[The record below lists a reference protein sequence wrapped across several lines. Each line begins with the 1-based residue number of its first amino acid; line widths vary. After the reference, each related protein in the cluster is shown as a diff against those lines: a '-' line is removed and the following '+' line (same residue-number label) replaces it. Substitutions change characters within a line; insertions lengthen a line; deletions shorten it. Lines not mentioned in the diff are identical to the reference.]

1 MSKENINLKSLFI
14 GPKAENGD
22 LYKAVLSDLIDE
34 HMGWR
39 KNYIPTDPS
48 FITPAD
54 QEQPS
59 FKNTV
64 TKTKCVLEE
73 VSRRLRASA
82 VPWHS
87 AGRYWAQMNS
97 ETLMPAQL
105 AYNFA
110 MLWNGNNVAYEAS
123 PATSQMEEEVGMDF
137 SHLCGYG
144 NEGWGHLT
152 AGGTPAN
159 MEGLWYARN
168 FKSMP
173 RAFAKVIPE
182 VVKGKSEW
190 ELLNMPTAEIVKIM
204 LSHMDKLDEIKEAS
218 ARGVGGIDKLGV
230 LIVPQ
235 TKHYSWPKLADVLGI
250 GHHHVVSIPVDEHY
264 RMKIDVLEQT
274 IRDLTAKH
282 IPIMCVVGVVGTT
295 EEGQVDHIDQ
305 IIALRKKLYEE
316 QGTYFYVHVD
326 AAYGSYA
333 RALFLDENSNFIPYE
348 ELNSKFNEYDVF
360 EDKNFKIDR
369 DVYDAYKAIGE
380 AESTT
385 VDPHKMGYIPYS
397 AGGIAI
403 KDKNMRAVIGYFAA
417 YVIDKASK
425 APSLLGSYILEG
437 SKAGATAAA
446 VWTAHRVLPLNV
458 SGYGRLIGAS
468 IESARNF
475 YNFMKDRTFKVNGK
489 TITAKMLTVPDF
501 NMVDYV
507 FHMEGATLEENNEL
521 NRKFWEVTSS
531 GLVDL
536 YQQDFL
542 VSHTDFA
549 KPDYGDSPVPFV
561 TKELGYSMEDW
572 NRVGKIT
579 ILRCSGMT
587 PYMRDPETCEYFCT
601 SIKNS
606 IERTLAKI
614 VK

>member
-64 TKTKCVLEE
+64 IKTKCVLEE

-173 RAFAKVIPE
+173 LAFAKAIPE

-274 IRDLTAKH
+274 IRDLAAKH

-489 TITAKMLTVPDF
+489 TITAKMLTAPDF

>member
-22 LYKAVLSDLIDE
+22 LYKEVLSDLIDE

-54 QEQPS
+54 QEQAS

-64 TKTKCVLEE
+64 TRTKSVLEE
-73 VSRRLRASA
+73 VSRRLRSSA

-123 PATSQMEEEVGMDF
+123 PATSQMEEEIGMDF

-144 NEGWGHLT
+144 DEGWGHLT

-173 RAFAKVIPE
+173 LAFAKVIPE
-182 VVKGKSEW
+182 AVKGKSEW
-190 ELLNMPTAEIVKIM
+190 ELLNMPTQEIVDIM
-204 LSHMDKLDEIKEAS
+204 LAHMDKIDEIKEAS

-250 GHHHVVSIPVDEHY
+250 GHHHVISIPVDEHY

-274 IRDLTAKH
+274 IRDLAAKH

-333 RALFLDENSNFIPYE
+333 RALFLDEDSNFIPYE
-348 ELNSKFNEYDVF
+348 NLNSKFNEYDVF

-369 DVYDAYKAIGE
+369 DVYEAYKAIG
-380 AESTT
+380 

-468 IESARNF
+468 IESAHNF
-475 YNFMKDRTFKVNGK
+475 YTFMKDRTFKVNGK
-489 TITAKMLTVPDF
+489 TVTAKMLTVPDF

-507 FHMEGATLEENNEL
+507 FYMDGATLEENNEL

-587 PYMRDPETCEYFCT
+587 PYMRAPETCEYFCN
-601 SIKNS
+601 SIKDS
-606 IERTLAKI
+606 IERTLTKI
-614 VK
+614 IK